1 MKAKSWI
8 LFVKGSGV
16 KNLKKASVHGQD
28 LHFSFWLT
36 KRISVKKVLFHL
48 NDYLKKGKIL
58 IAKCGK
64 FTIFALPVWAFLL
77 FLKPIAVDCID
88 LVDGVGGK

>member
-1 MKAKSWI
+1 
-8 LFVKGSGV
+8 VNGSGV

-28 LHFSFWLT
+28 LHFLFWLT

-48 NDYLKKGKIL
+48 NDYLKKGKFL
-58 IAKCGK
+58 ISQSGK
-64 FTIFALPVWAFLL
+64 SIFFALPVWAFLL
-77 FLKPIAVDCID
+77 FLKPSAVDCID